1 MVSKLRLSLRHVESL
16 DTVIVTVPAENYGS
30 TNIDL
35 LQSLDSAFADLAVNT
50 ASISV
55 VLDLCAIEISGS
67 HFLACLD
74 SLEKQLASTGRRL
87 VVCGDRTG
95 LIQLVNWSDRM
106 CCQRDLVAALN
117 QCVLQPA

>member
-1 MVSKLRLSLRHVESL
+1 MVSKLHLSLRHVKPL
-16 DTVIVTVPAENYGS
+16 DTVIVTVPVANYGS
-30 TNIDL
+30 TNFDL
-35 LQSLDSAFADLAVNT
+35 LMRLDSAFADVAGNT
-50 ASISV
+50 ASLSV
-55 VLDLCAIEISGS
+55 ILDLSAIEISGS

-106 CCQRDLVAALN
+106 SYQRDLVSALN
-117 QCVLQPA
+117 QCALLPA